1 METATDE
8 ISRLFRVAKY
18 DRQTAL
24 TIVRK
29 NRAERHLKDFI
40 KQAWQVIEPATEYV
54 PGKHIDAIAEH
65 LEAVLLGQI
74 SRLLINIPP
83 RFSKSLTVSVFW
95 FVWDWIKHPERRWI
109 YSSYA
114 QSLATR
120 DSLACRRLIESPW
133 YQSRWGDRYAL
144 TTDQNTKTRFEN
156 NKTGYRIAAGV
167 GGSVTGEGGDILVVD
182 DPHNVKDVFSDVSL
196 ATTMA
201 WFDEVL
207 STRLNSQE
215 EGAIVVIMQR
225 ISHKDLAEHII
236 QRGDYEHLC
245 LPMEYE
251 SNRRCVTSLGWK
263 DWRKKDGELL
273 CPGRVGKKA
282 LKSLKT
288 SLGSFG
294 VAGQL
299 QQRPS
304 PRGGGMLKREWFEIV
319 DVVPEWMREVR
330 YWDMAGT
337 EAVAGKDPDY
347 TVGLKM
353 GYTNQIYYITD
364 IQRMR
369 ESSGTVEKRIKQT
382 AQVDTEHIKI
392 RMEQEPGASGKDQIR
407 FYRTQTLS
415 GYDFKGDKATGS
427 KELRANPF
435 AIMAEAG
442 NVKLLKG
449 KWNKA
454 FLDEVETFPTGKH
467 DDQVDSA
474 SGAFKELAEE
484 PSSLALVG

>member
-1 METATDE
+1 MKLVQSD
-8 ISRLFRVAKY
+8 
-18 DRQTAL
+18 
-24 TIVRK
+24 
-29 NRAERHLKDFI
+29 
-40 KQAWQVIEPATEYV
+40 KQAALAIINGSQVLQDGAEQSLSCFIEQAWHVIEPTTQYV
-54 PGKHIDAIAEH
+54 PGKHIDAICEH

-74 SRLLINIPP
+74 NRLLINIPP

-109 YSSYA
+109 FSSYA

-120 DSLACRRLIESPW
+120 DSLACRRLIESQW
-133 YQSRWGDRYAL
+133 YQSRWGDRCAL

-196 ATTMA
+196 ATTTA

-225 ISHKDLAEHII
+225 ISHKDLAEHILE
-236 QRGDYEHLC
+236 RGGYEYLC

-251 SNRRCVTSLGWK
+251 SNRHCVTSIGWE

-273 CPGRVGKKA
+273 SPGRVGAKA
-282 LKSLKT
+282 LKQLKT

-304 PRGGGMLKREWFEIV
+304 PRGGGMFKREWFEIV
-319 DVVPEWMREVR
+319 DKVPERMREVR

-347 TVGLKM
+347 TAGVKM
-353 GYTNQIYYITD
+353 GYSKGEYCITD
-364 IQRMR
+364 IQRFR
-369 ESSGTVEKRIKQT
+369 ESSGVVEKRIKQS
-382 AQVDTEHIKI
+382 AMDDGRRLKI

-407 FYRTQTLS
+407 FYQTQTLS
-415 GYDFKGDKATGS
+415 GWDFKGDRASGS
-427 KELRANPF
+427 KELRANPL

-442 NVKLLKG
+442 KVKLLKG
-449 KWNKA
+449 KWNKD
-454 FLDEVETFPTGKH
+454 FLDEIETFPAGTH
-467 DDQVDSA
+467 DDQVDAA
-474 SGAFKELAEE
+474 SGAFNELSEE